1 MRHLDLRQAV
11 PYTPGKSL
19 AEDPLTL
26 AITSLGM
33 ISSIG
38 HSVVEA
44 CAALRAGI
52 VRPRPLPGCD
62 ALDVDLGELVPVV
75 GHPVAGITDGFYL
88 SGVWLRLAERA
99 VSDLLSWGEVPGPED
114 ADFWAGCDVLL
125 VTPCLDP
132 ERFPILT
139 DAETVTAMT
148 SEYVEGFLEL
158 TRLPVA
164 SRSIQVLSA
173 GHVGVARALELA
185 GQRARAGSARRCLVV
200 AADSYVDPDALDWL
214 AWHRRLKVPDR
225 AVGLMP
231 GEAAAAVMVESQ
243 QSVRAR
249 KAKVR
254 AWVDRVSFGAAHDRA
269 SSRDGAGLAAA
280 VAPLLEPGTGL
291 AADVLCDINGEEWR
305 ARGYGNALVRLGARL
320 GQHALILPAGSL
332 GDTGAASGAIAL
344 CAATRA
350 FERNYARS
358 DLALVLSTSE
368 NGESAAIRVRRA

>member
-1 MRHLDLRQAV
+1 
-11 PYTPGKSL
+11 
-19 AEDPLTL
+19 
-26 AITSLGM
+26 M

-38 HSVVEA
+38 HNVVAA
-44 CAALRAGI
+44 CAALRAGL

-62 ALDVDLGELVPVV
+62 ALDLDLGEPVPVV
-75 GHPVAGITDGFYL
+75 GHPVDGITDGFYL

-99 VSDLLSWGEVPGPED
+99 VSDMLSWGEVPGPED
-114 ADFWAGCDVLL
+114 AGFWAECDVLL

-132 ERFPILT
+132 ARFPILR
-139 DAETVTAMT
+139 DEETAAAMI

-164 SRSIQVLSA
+164 SRSVQVLSA

-185 GQRARAGSARRCLVV
+185 GRRARVGSASRCLVV
-200 AADSYVDPDALDWL
+200 AADSYVDPDAVDWL
-214 AWHRRLKVPDR
+214 TWQRRLKVPGR

-231 GEAAAAVMVESQ
+231 GAAAAAVMVEAPQ
-243 QSVRAR
+243 GLRAR

-254 AWVDRVSFGAAHDRA
+254 AWVDRVCFGAAQDRA
-269 SSRDGAGLAAA
+269 ASRDGAGLAAA
-280 VAPLLEPGTGL
+280 VEPLLEPGTGL
-291 AADVLCDINGEEWR
+291 VADLLCDLNGEEWR
-305 ARGYGNALVRLGARL
+305 AQGYGNALVRLGALL
-320 GQHALILPAGSL
+320 GQRALILPALSL

-350 FERNYARS
+350 FERSYARS